1 MRFHGLTLV
10 FPTGILLAGAALGQ
24 TSGTLPA
31 RVEFEVASI
40 RPSPPASAAS
50 GSVSIGIHLDGA
62 QVRCS
67 QLSVKDYLGMAYN
80 LKEYQIQA
88 PDWMRGARFEIS
100 AKIPE
105 GVSREKIPE
114 MLQALLTDRF
124 QMQMHREKKDFP
136 VYTLTVAKG
145 GPKMKEIP
153 ADAEADA
160 EARKAPL
167 SASGSGGP
175 QGVSINLGNGS
186 SFTMANNKLEARK
199 INMTSFADTL
209 ARFTDKPVIDNTGL
223 AGSYDL
229 TLEFTPEDFRALHI
243 RSAVNAGVVLP
254 PEALRALDAPGDSL
268 FGALNV
274 VGLKLES
281 RKAPLELLV
290 IDSARKT
297 PTEN

>member
-1 MRFHGLTLV
+1 MRFHGLASV
-10 FPTGILLAGAALGQ
+10 LLAGSIVYGQ
-24 TSGTLPA
+24 PA
-31 RVEFEVASI
+31 EKKKLEFEVASI
-40 RPSPPASAAS
+40 RPSAPPGTGGAVA
-50 GSVSIGIHLDGA
+50 IGIRFDGA
-62 QVRCS
+62 QMRCS

-80 LKEYQIQA
+80 LKEYQIST

-100 AKIPE
+100 AKIPD
-105 GVSREKIPE
+105 GVSRDQIPE
-114 MLQALLTDRF
+114 MLQALLIERF
-124 QMQMHREKKDFP
+124 ELKMHRETKDFP
-136 VYTLTVAKG
+136 VYSLTVAKG
-145 GPKMKEIP
+145 GHKMKEIP

-160 EARKAPL
+160 EARKAPVN
-167 SASGSGGP
+167 AAGSGGP

-199 INMTSFADTL
+199 IPMSGFADTL

-223 AGSYDL
+223 TGNYDL

-254 PEALRALDAPGDSL
+254 PEALRALEAPGDSL
-268 FGALNV
+268 FGALSV

-290 IDSARKT
+290 IDAARKT

>member
-1 MRFHGLTLV
+1 M
-10 FPTGILLAGAALGQ
+10 LAVSAAAYGQ
-24 TSGTLPA
+24 PA
-31 RVEFEVASI
+31 EKKRLEFEVASI
-40 RPSPPASAAS
+40 RPSPPAGTS
-50 GSVSIGIHLDGA
+50 GSVSIGIRFDGA
-62 QVRCS
+62 QMRCS

-80 LKEYQIQA
+80 LKEYQISA

-105 GVSREKIPE
+105 GVSRDNIPE
-114 MLQALLTDRF
+114 MLQALLIERF
-124 QMQMHREKKDFP
+124 EIKMHRETKDFP
-136 VYTLTVAKG
+136 VYSLTVAKG
-145 GPKMKEIP
+145 GHKMKEI
-153 ADAEADA
+153 ASDAEADE
-160 EARKAPL
+160 EARKAPV
-167 SASGSGGP
+167 SAAGSGGP

-199 INMTSFADTL
+199 IPMGGFADTL

-223 AGSYDL
+223 TGNYDL

-254 PEALRALDAPGDSL
+254 PEALRALEAPGDSL
-268 FGALNV
+268 FSTLST

-290 IDSARKT
+290 IDGARKT